1 MGMMENVLRLPMT
14 ALSEEHKKVVEVAL
28 KAAKVI

>member
-1 MGMMENVLRLPMT
+1 LPMT